1 LTRAQAAR
9 ILNHM
14 VEYSRGRLDD
24 TFAALADP
32 TRRAM
37 LAMLRKGSR
46 SVSDLAQPFPMS
58 LQAAMK
64 HLDVLSNAGL
74 ITRKKEGRTVA
85 CALRPQPLQTA
96 MRWLERYQREWEER
110 LDRFEAYV
118 EDLHRG
124 ESS

>member
-1 LTRAQAAR
+1 
-9 ILNHM
+9 M
-14 VEYSRGRLDD
+14 VEYPGNRLDH
-24 TFAALADP
+24 TFGALADP

-37 LAMLRKGSR
+37 LAMLRKGSH
-46 SVSDLAQPFPMS
+46 SVSDLAQPFPIS
-58 LQAAMK
+58 LQAVIK

-85 CALRPQPLQTA
+85 CSLRLQPLKAATQ
-96 MRWLERYQREWEER
+96 WLKGYEQMWEER

-118 EDLHRG
+118 EKLQQG

>member
-1 LTRAQAAR
+1 
-9 ILNHM
+9 M
-14 VEYSRGRLDD
+14 VEYSDGRLDR

-37 LAMLRKGSR
+37 LAMLRKGTR

-85 CALRPQPLQTA
+85 CALRPRPLKAAT
-96 MRWLERYQREWEER
+96 RWLKHYEQMWEER

-118 EDLHRG
+118 EKLQRG

>member
-1 LTRAQAAR
+1 
-9 ILNHM
+9 M
-14 VEYSRGRLDD
+14 VEYSGSRLDY

-58 LQAAMK
+58 LQAVMK

-74 ITRKKEGRTVA
+74 IARKKQGRTVE
-85 CALRPQPLQTA
+85 CSLRPQPLKNATQ
-96 MRWLERYQREWEER
+96 WLKRYEQMWEER

-118 EDLHRG
+118 EQLQRG
-124 ESS
+124 ESK

>member
-1 LTRAQAAR
+1 
-9 ILNHM
+9 M
-14 VEYSRGRLDD
+14 VEYSGGALDH

-46 SVSDLAQPFPMS
+46 SVSDIAQPFPMS
-58 LQAAMK
+58 LQAATK
-64 HLDVLSNAGL
+64 HLDVLSKAGL

-85 CALRPQPLQTA
+85 CALRPQPLKAAT
-96 MRWLERYQREWEER
+96 RWLRRYEKIWEEQ

-118 EDLHRG
+118 DKMQRG

>member
-1 LTRAQAAR
+1 
-9 ILNHM
+9 M
-14 VEYSRGRLDD
+14 VEYSGSRLDH
-24 TFAALADP
+24 TFSALADP

-37 LAMLRKGSR
+37 LDMLRKGSR
-46 SVSDLAQPFPMS
+46 SVSDLAEPFPMS

-74 ITRKKEGRTVA
+74 ITRTKKGRTVA
-85 CALRPQPLQTA
+85 CSLRPQALKSAT
-96 MRWLERYQREWEER
+96 RWLKRYEQIWEDR

-118 EDLHRG
+118 EKLQQG